1 MNEHLEKLA
10 QAVADSDA
18 VDIMVLTRDME
29 VVWLSPHMEKV
40 VGMTLAEVGG
50 RTCHEAFAGD
60 AAPHPGCTARKA
72 LELGR
77 PVRQI
82 ESLNGVPHLVVA
94 LPLGERHVGE
104 LVVRLGDLAQPTGV
118 APILARR
125 SIRKY
130 TCDPVSEKHVRMLL
144 EAGMAAPSGKNLRPW
159 HFVVVTDRGKLDRL
173 AETGTFWRMLHE
185 APLAIVICGDPGISD
200 RYYDQDAAAAT
211 ENILLAVS
219 MLGLGGVWLGCH
231 PNPERMD
238 PVREILGI
246 PEAIVPVAMVSVG
259 HPAEEKEPRTQYEEG
274 RVHKDR
280 W

>member
-1 MNEHLEKLA
+1 MNGPVEKLKDA
-10 QAVADSDA
+10 IVASDA
-18 VDIMVLTRDME
+18 IDLMVLTRDME
-29 VVWLSPHMEKV
+29 IVWLSPHMEEV
-40 VGMTLAEVGG
+40 VGAKLADVAG
-50 RTCHEAFAGD
+50 RKCHEAFAGD
-60 AAPHPGCTARKA
+60 PAPHPGCTARKA
-72 LELGR
+72 MELGR

-82 ESLNGVPHLVVA
+82 ESAGGVPHLVVA
-94 LPLGERHVGE
+94 LPLDEKHVGE
-104 LVVRLGDLAQPTGV
+104 VVVKIGDLEQPSGI

-130 TCDPVSEKHVRMLL
+130 TADPVSEKHLKMIL

-159 HFVVVTDRGKLDRL
+159 HFVVVTDRGRLDRL
-173 AETGTFWRMLHE
+173 AEKGTYWRMLHE
-185 APLAIVICGDPGISD
+185 APLAIVVCGDPAVSD
-200 RYYDQDAAAAT
+200 RYWDQDSVAAT

-246 PEAIVPVAMVSVG
+246 PGAIVPIAMISIG

-274 RVHKDR
+274 RVHRDR